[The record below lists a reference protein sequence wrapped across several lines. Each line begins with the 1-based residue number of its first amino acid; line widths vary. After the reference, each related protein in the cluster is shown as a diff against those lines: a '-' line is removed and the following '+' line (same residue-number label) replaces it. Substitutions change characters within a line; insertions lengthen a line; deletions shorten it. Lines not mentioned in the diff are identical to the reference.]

1 MTMKSKGSWNTKID
15 KAEKFL
21 KDAHSHG
28 RRVYE
33 RYRDKRDDS
42 MLGKRVNLFYSN
54 VHTLKES
61 LFNSMP
67 KVDVSRVQRGDFEDD
82 VSRVAALVMQRG
94 LTYEVNCAVD
104 FQESIN
110 NAIIERLVP
119 GIGQVWVTF
128 DADTG
133 DNGQVQDGT
142 EKISVDS
149 VYWEDFLYEPC
160 RKWSKC
166 GWVGRKLHLTKGEVV
181 KAYGQEALRDIGTVQ
196 EEDGLTPTEVNKD
209 KYCVYEIWNK
219 KDKQVYHI
227 YKGLEAPLKTI
238 PDPYQLKGFF
248 PCPRP
253 LIANVDT
260 TAFLPV
266 TDYHLA
272 QDQYTQIDNLY
283 NRIQLIVDAIKV
295 AGLYD
300 AANTNIARMLQG
312 AENKLIPVDNWAM
325 HAERGGARGQIDWY
339 PVEQVATV
347 LQQLYGA
354 FEATKAMLYEVSGM
368 SDIIRGA
375 SNQYE
380 TAAAQEIKAQFA
392 SVRMNGYQ
400 RDVAVFVRD
409 TMRIMGEMFSQLYSD
424 QKIMQI
430 IGQLAPSDM
439 ELLPQAAGILRNDL
453 MSKYKVDVSASSLT
467 QADWALEKG
476 QRQELVQVIGQMVG
490 QVSQMAEGTPELA
503 MLGVQLIKFAV
514 AGYKGGN
521 EIEGWIDKQMDK
533 MAQSAQED
541 TQNPQPPEPTAEEKK
556 AQADMQKMQAEMQ
569 MDQQRMQ
576 MEMQIKQAEAQLKQQ
591 MAQFEF
597 QHKQQMA
604 QLEMQMAQLKLEM
617 QMRESEMKIQAKS
630 QEAELDAAVK
640 SQSAAM
646 DLEAKSASHQQK
658 LQQSEE
664 AAKQKTKGADS

>member
-1 MTMKSKGSWNTKID
+1 MSKWDKRIGKAETFMKS
-15 KAEKFL
+15 
-21 KDAHSHG
+21 AHEHG
-28 RRVYE
+28 RKVYE

-42 MLGKRVNLFYSN
+42 LLGKRVNLFYSN

-104 FQESIN
+104 FSEAIT

-128 DADTG
+128 G
-133 DNGQVQDGT
+133 VEENKEGVVDGT
-142 EKISVDS
+142 ESIGVES

-166 GWVGRKLHLTKGEVV
+166 SWVARKLHLTRSEVV
-181 KAYGQEALRDIGTVQ
+181 DAYGEEALNEIGSAQ
-196 EEDGLTPTEVNKD
+196 ESDSLTPTEINKD
-209 KYCVYEIWNK
+209 KYCVYEIWDK
-219 KDKQVYHI
+219 KTRKVFHV
-227 YKGLEAPLKTI
+227 YKGLDMPLKEMD
-238 PDPYQLKGFF
+238 DPYQLKGFF

-260 TAFLPV
+260 TGFLPV

-283 NRIQLIVDAIKV
+283 NRIQLIIEAIKV

-300 AANTNIARMLQG
+300 ASNPNIARMLQG

-325 HAERGGARGQIDWY
+325 HAERGGSRGQIDWF

-347 LQQLYGA
+347 LQSLYSA

-430 IGQLAPSDM
+430 IGNLSPADT
-439 ELLPQAAGILRNDL
+439 ELLPQAAPILRSDL

-503 MLGVQLIKFAV
+503 MLGVQLIKFAI

-521 EIEGWIDKQMDK
+521 EIEGWIDQQMDQ
-533 MAQSAQED
+533 MAQSALD
-541 TQNPQPPEPTAEEKK
+541 KKNNPEPPEKSADEKK
-556 AQADMQKMQAEMQ
+556 ASRGCRLSSRSTSRKL
-569 MDQQRMQ
+569 RWRCRSR
-576 MEMQIKQAEAQLKQQ
+576 QLNPSSSS
-591 MAQFEF
+591 
-597 QHKQQMA
+597 
-604 QLEMQMAQLKLEM
+604 
-617 QMRESEMKIQAKS
+617 R
-630 QEAELDAAVK
+630 
-640 SQSAAM
+640 
-646 DLEAKSASHQQK
+646 
-658 LQQSEE
+658 
-664 AAKQKTKGADS
+664 